1 MVEYLYQRKEIKD
14 ILAYFR
20 VIVNQNDDESL
31 KIIIN
36 YPSRG
41 IGLTTL
47 NRLSLKA
54 IENDTSIWSIIE
66 NIEHIDI
73 NINKGT
79 KKVD

>member
-1 MVEYLYQRKEIKD
+1 M
-14 ILAYFR
+14 
-20 VIVNQNDDESL
+20 IVNQNDDESL
-31 KIIIN
+31 KRIIN

-54 IENDTSIWSIIE
+54 IENDSSIWSIIE

-73 NINKGT
+73 KINNGT
-79 KKVD
+79 KKK

>member
-1 MVEYLYQRKEIKD
+1 MVEYLLSKKEIKD

-31 KIIIN
+31 KRIIN

-73 NINKGT
+73 NINKGQR
-79 KKVD
+79 KS